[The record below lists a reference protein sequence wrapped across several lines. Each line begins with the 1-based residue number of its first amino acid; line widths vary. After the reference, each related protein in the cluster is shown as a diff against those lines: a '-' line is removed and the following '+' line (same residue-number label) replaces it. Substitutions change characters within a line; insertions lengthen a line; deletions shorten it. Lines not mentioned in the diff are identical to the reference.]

1 MKGMDTIIA
10 KIAGDAGLDAS
21 KVLDEAKAQAAE
33 VLKGYEEKASAVEAS
48 VKEQWEKVAQ
58 AAERKLVSEA
68 QLEGRKALLQKKQ
81 QLLAQAFDK
90 ALAELLNLPEDKYI
104 AFMANMAASA
114 GDGAGELIFSAEEKA
129 AYGAK
134 VVEAANA
141 LRKEKGV
148 QGELVLSEKTSSVKG
163 GMIISKGDVEIN
175 CAMNALVQM
184 EKEALAAEVS
194 KVLFG

>member
-10 KIAGDAGLDAS
+10 KIAEEAGLDAA
-21 KVLDEAKAQAAE
+21 KVLDEARAQAAE
-33 VLKGYEEKASAVEAS
+33 VLKGYEEKASAVEAG
-48 VKEQWEKVAQ
+48 VKEQWEKTAQ

-68 QLEGRKALLQKKQ
+68 QLEGRKVLLEKKQ

-104 AFMANMAASA
+104 AFMANMAVSA
-114 GDGAGELIFSAEEKA
+114 GDGAGELIFGAEEKA
-129 AYGAK
+129 AWGAK
-134 VVEAANA
+134 VVKAANA
-141 LRKEKGV
+141 LRKEKGI
-148 QGELVLSEKTSSVKG
+148 QGDLVLSEKTGSEKG

-175 CAMNALVQM
+175 CSMNALVQM
-184 EKEALAAEVS
+184 EKETLAAEVS

>member
-10 KIAGDAGLDAS
+10 KIAEEAGLEAS

-33 VLKGYEEKASAVEAS
+33 VLKGYEEKASAVEAAVS
-48 VKEQWEKVAQ
+48 EQWEKTAQ
-58 AAERKLVSEA
+58 AAERKQVSEA
-68 QLEGRKALLQKKQ
+68 QLEGRKAVLQKKQ
-81 QLLAQAFDK
+81 QLLADTFAK
-90 ALAELLNLPEDKYI
+90 ALDKLKNLTAEEYI
-104 AFMANMAASA
+104 AFMANMAAAS
-114 GDGAGELIFSAEEKA
+114 GDGAGQLIFGEEEKA

-148 QGELVLSEKTSSVKG
+148 QGELVLSEQTGSIKG

-175 CAMNALVQM
+175 CAIDALVQM

-194 KVLFG
+194 QILFG